1 MHNINITWGIL
12 GVAEALHFTHFAALE
27 VSFPVALA
35 TQAGLESGPR
45 VLCGHAK
52 LGVANP
58 AVTTDRGCTMALAL
72 W

>member
-1 MHNINITWGIL
+1 MGTL
-12 GVAEALHFTHFAALE
+12 GVAETWHSTDFAALE
-27 VSFPVALA
+27 VCFFSSTA

-58 AVTTDRGCTMALAL
+58 AVTTERGCTMALTL